1 MTWRVPAGPQPPL
14 PHTDFRDGWRLSQCP
29 SVGTCN
35 SASYNSHPSWL
46 LSDLILVRSCHS
58 LHVQM
63 RTFADFQYC
72 SFILHEWLRL
82 WHGGWVGVGQVG
94 RSTLLV
100 NRVELGT
107 TPACRCFARVL
118 SVSVGTVSG
127 LPHPCVHH
135 TRFQKQKALKWELK
149 SKEKG

>member
-1 MTWRVPAGPQPPL
+1 MILRVPAGPQPPL

-35 SASYNSHPSWL
+35 SAPYNSHPSWL

-72 SFILHEWLRL
+72 SFILHEWLHM
-82 WHGGWVGVGQVG
+82 WHGGRVGVGQVG

-100 NRVELGT
+100 NRVELDT
-107 TPACRCFARVL
+107 PPACRCFARVL
-118 SVSVGTVSG
+118 SVSVGTVSR
-127 LPHPCVHH
+127 LPHPCVYNM
-135 TRFQKQKALKWELK
+135 RFQKQKALKWDLK
-149 SKEKG
+149 SKEEG